1 MALTAAFSTNHPT
14 MPGAARGIWMKG
26 DVPLA
31 RNGTPL
37 SPPVFYNIAPVSQ
50 QPTVYRDK
58 GSFWLRYHWKRPN
71 QKGVRRSH
79 HERYESKQAAESWR
93 LPLMR
98 FLNGPR
104 RKEPKKRV
112 EGMKRKNGGGQVNT
126 HKKRKLATAGP
137 GGSSNLN
144 AHKRLESR
152 TIKYRKRLSE
162 CEIQIEYLKDRLRR
176 GSALELVRPME
187 VDSVAS
193 NQQTDGPSIDS
204 GNGEE
209 SVSDEES
216 GSEEEQED
224 DGGEQEEDGDGGA
237 SLADIEELEEGN
249 AEVPQFSEKDIQRAT
264 LQANAV
270 LIVYC
275 FIQQDILEA
284 IDGERKRSPV
294 KTMVQKAA
302 ALTAASWFTVYRC
315 VCIAVVSVLSAPA
328 SHDSVGMPLANYWL
342 PQLVS
347 EF

>member
-1 MALTAAFSTNHPT
+1 VAPPFDALPQ
-14 MPGAARGIWMKG
+14 R
-26 DVPLA
+26 
-31 RNGTPL
+31 
-37 SPPVFYNIAPVSQ
+37 PPA
-50 QPTVYRDK
+50 
-58 GSFWLRYHWKRPN
+58 
-71 QKGVRRSH
+71 
-79 HERYESKQAAESWR
+79 ERA
-93 LPLMR
+93 
-98 FLNGPR
+98 
-104 RKEPKKRV
+104 KE
-112 EGMKRKNGGGQVNT
+112 EGGG
-126 HKKRKLATAGP
+126 HEEKEWGRAGEHPQEAKVSHSWP